1 MGGPVVRHGRRN
13 QSAEH
18 ARHRPMIKAATVLRW
33 QGLNLRARDLEQA
46 GRDSPGSWM
55 ARRQGYAQLW
65 REGQSDGTLCQG
77 SKAALQ
83 VRGVSGGPLAR
94 LPPCRHIFGRSHC
107 FGNPS

>member
-1 MGGPVVRHGRRN
+1 M
-13 QSAEH
+13 
-18 ARHRPMIKAATVLRW
+18 ATGW
-33 QGLNLRARDLEQA
+33 

-65 REGQSDGTLCQG
+65 REGQSNGTLCQG

-83 VRGVSGGPLAR
+83 VRGRERRPAGAPAA
-94 LPPCRHIFGRSHC
+94 LPPFFGRSHC